1 MWPFERRIA
10 PERKQSRARTL
21 VALSRTSAPQWT
33 PRDYLSLARAG
44 FEKNVIAYRCIR
56 LVSEAA
62 AAIPLKVSDAN
73 GVAADHPLIDLLHRP
88 NPEQSGAELLEAL
101 YGFLLT
107 SGNGYLEAAIVDGEA
122 RELYAL
128 RPDRMKVRL
137 GPRGWPEAYEYSVG
151 GRAVSFR
158 NEGAPAPILHLK
170 LFHPSNDHYGFSP
183 LEAAATAV
191 DLHNSALAWSKALLD
206 NAARPSGALVYTGPD
221 GAEALTS
228 DQFER
233 LKSELANV
241 YSGPANAGRPLVL
254 DGGLDWRPMA
264 LSPADLEFLETKNS
278 AAREIALA
286 FGAPPMLLGIPGD
299 NTYANYREANLAFYK
314 QTVLPLVKKTALA
327 LSGWLAR
334 PSGALIEPDLGQV
347 EALAADRDAMWARV
361 ARADF
366 LSDAEKRR
374 CLGLAAEPG
383 DA

>member
-1 MWPFERRIA
+1 
-10 PERKQSRARTL
+10 
-21 VALSRTSAPQWT
+21 
-33 PRDYLSLARAG
+33 
-44 FEKNVIAYRCIR
+44 
-56 LVSEAA
+56 
-62 AAIPLKVSDAN
+62 
-73 GVAADHPLIDLLHRP
+73 
-88 NPEQSGAELLEAL
+88 
-101 YGFLLT
+101 
-107 SGNGYLEAAIVDGEA
+107 
-122 RELYAL
+122 
-128 RPDRMKVRL
+128 
-137 GPRGWPEAYEYSVG
+137 
-151 GRAVSFR
+151 
-158 NEGAPAPILHLK
+158 
-170 LFHPSNDHYGFSP
+170 
-183 LEAAATAV
+183 
-191 DLHNSALAWSKALLD
+191 
-206 NAARPSGALVYTGPD
+206 
-221 GAEALTS
+221 
-228 DQFER
+228 
-233 LKSELANV
+233 
-241 YSGPANAGRPLVL
+241 
-254 DGGLDWRPMA
+254 MA